1 MQHAPVILGTAF
13 VFGTMFGSFLNVVVW
28 RLPLRIDIFRRR
40 SACLQCEAAV
50 RWYHNVP
57 LLSWIWLRGRCA
69 DCEASIGIRYPLVE
83 LAGGLLMVF
92 SLWGWG
98 LGWTAA
104 SAVIFAYILLVLA
117 LIDIDHRILPNVI
130 TLPGTALGVILSLVD
145 PQIAWWDA
153 LLGVFL
159 GGGVLYG
166 VAWLYLKLRGI
177 EGMGMGDV
185 KMMML
190 VGAFVGWQGTFM
202 TIFIGSLLGTVVGV
216 AVIAFKGRDWG
227 YALPFGTFLAIAA
240 LMVDAW
246 GPEIL
251 HWYLHTLMGV
261 A

>member
-1 MQHAPVILGTAF
+1 MQHAPVVLGTAF
-13 VFGTMFGSFLNVVVW
+13 VFGTLFGSFLNVVVY
-28 RLPLRIDIFRRR
+28 RLPLGLDIFRRR
-40 SACLQCEAAV
+40 SACPMCEARV
-50 RWYHNVP
+50 RWYHNLP
-57 LLSWIWLRGRCA
+57 LVSWAWLGGRCA
-69 DCEASIGIRYPLVE
+69 DCEAPIGIRYPLVE
-83 LAGGLLMVF
+83 LAGGLLLAF
-92 SLWGWG
+92 SIGRWG

-104 SAVIFAYILLVLA
+104 SAVILAYMLLVLA

-130 TLPGTALGVILSLVD
+130 TLPGTAVGLALSTVD

-153 LLGVFL
+153 LLGAFL

-166 VAWLYLKLRGI
+166 VAWLYLKMRGI

-202 TIFIGSLLGTVVGV
+202 TIFIGSLLGTVAGIS
-216 AVIAFKGRDWG
+216 VIALKGRDWG

-240 LMVDAW
+240 FMVDGW
-246 GPEIL
+246 GPQIL
-251 HWYLHTLMGV
+251 NWYLDTMMGV